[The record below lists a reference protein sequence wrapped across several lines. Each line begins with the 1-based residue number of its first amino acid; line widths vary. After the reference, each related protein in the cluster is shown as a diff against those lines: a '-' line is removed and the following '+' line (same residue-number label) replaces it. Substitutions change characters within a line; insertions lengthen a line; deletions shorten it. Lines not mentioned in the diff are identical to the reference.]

1 MDNIAIVDLACQAI
15 AAKKGERIVILDL
28 SKVSLITDYF
38 IICNA
43 HSRTQTKAIADHVEE
58 ELAKA
63 NVPMHRREGY
73 AEGRWILEDY
83 GGVIIHVF
91 LEEEREFYNLE
102 RLWGDAPRT
111 EYQEENTAWDFA
123 IDKTGGS

>member
-38 IICNA
+38 IICSA

-91 LEEEREFYNLE
+91 LEEEREFYNLKDYS
-102 RLWGDAPRT
+102 DARGRSIKRKILRGT
-111 EYQEENTAWDFA
+111 LQLTNRREL
-123 IDKTGGS
+123 I